1 MKLFIYLQQKR
12 KAKIINNSNMKTL
25 KYLRLLYFTSFVL
38 LCITACS
45 NDNEVKLDGN
55 DDSRGNT
62 SLTVNGTTFSGS
74 YGYWNTAKLNS
85 DTWYQLWI
93 FNTDINSQRDP
104 LHSICITY
112 NKTNGDVTSLATG
125 EFNNY
130 EVSLSIISKDTSKEQ
145 DYVAYSGMNDNTDKI
160 KVTKSGSTY
169 KLEVPA
175 LRYTTLTGE
184 GSYSGSSFTFSGTL
198 KEMPKTN
205 Q

>member
-74 YGYWNTAKLNS
+74 YGYWNTEKLNS

-198 KEMPKTN
+198 KEMPKTD

>member
-1 MKLFIYLQQKR
+1 
-12 KAKIINNSNMKTL
+12 MKTL
-25 KYLRLLYFTSFVL
+25 KYLRLLYFTSFVM

-62 SLTVNGTTFSGS
+62 SLTVNGTTFSGN